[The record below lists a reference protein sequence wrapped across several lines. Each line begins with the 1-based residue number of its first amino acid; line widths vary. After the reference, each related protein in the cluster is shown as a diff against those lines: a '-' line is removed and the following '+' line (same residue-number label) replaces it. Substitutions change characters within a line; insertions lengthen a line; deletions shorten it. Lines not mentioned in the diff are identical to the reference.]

1 MKTDS
6 KSLFINFLF
15 YIVLSNSLLFCTN
28 QYPIVLVHG
37 FIGWGPE
44 EMGGYPYWGGN
55 LDFKNYLE
63 SFGFEVFTVS
73 VGPVSSNWERSVE
86 TFYQI
91 KGGQVDYGKKH
102 SDEWGIIQK
111 PERKYYS
118 GLYPDW
124 DHDNPVHFI
133 GHSMGGQTIRM
144 LAYQLT
150 HSFHSDSIIKNVEKN
165 ILLNFE
171 HKGWIKSITT
181 ISAPHDGTTLSDIV
195 SKTIPFLQN
204 FIILGAVVETK
215 FYDFDLQHWG
225 FNRKK
230 NESWINYYKRMRDH
244 PSWNTKNIC
253 SWDLSV
259 EGAKELN
266 SFLIA
271 QPDICY
277 FSFTTS
283 TTIEN
288 KKTGTQKPDKNTSLM
303 LRTKSRLIGSKI
315 IQLQDGTTTDSLWF
329 QNDGVVNTISQKGP
343 TTGENGADP
352 LVYYDSSKSVIPGQ
366 WYNMGNIKMDHW
378 KIIGQGKLAA
388 EEEEFLL
395 TLYLD
400 HCKRL
405 WGLPN

>member
-1 MKTDS
+1 
-6 KSLFINFLF
+6 
-15 YIVLSNSLLFCTN
+15 
-28 QYPIVLVHG
+28 
-37 FIGWGPE
+37 
-44 EMGGYPYWGGN
+44 
-55 LDFKNYLE
+55 
-63 SFGFEVFTVS
+63 
-73 VGPVSSNWERSVE
+73 
-86 TFYQI
+86 
-91 KGGQVDYGKKH
+91 
-102 SDEWGIIQK
+102 
-111 PERKYYS
+111 
-118 GLYPDW
+118 
-124 DHDNPVHFI
+124 
-133 GHSMGGQTIRM
+133 
-144 LAYQLT
+144 
-150 HSFHSDSIIKNVEKN
+150 
-165 ILLNFE
+165 
-171 HKGWIKSITT
+171 
-181 ISAPHDGTTLSDIV
+181 
-195 SKTIPFLQN
+195 
-204 FIILGAVVETK
+204 
-215 FYDFDLQHWG
+215 
-225 FNRKK
+225 
-230 NESWINYYKRMRDH
+230 MRDH

-378 KIIGQGKLAA
+378 KIIGQGKLDT